1 MRARK
6 LRVGVKVR
14 SEAFA
19 AKVMVELRIVEK
31 QGWGKV
37 GLEMRVRVR
46 LTKF

>member
-1 MRARK
+1 

-31 QGWGKV
+31 QGWRGG
-37 GLEMRVRVR
+37 GLIQVKRRRTEERNV
-46 LTKF
+46 TC